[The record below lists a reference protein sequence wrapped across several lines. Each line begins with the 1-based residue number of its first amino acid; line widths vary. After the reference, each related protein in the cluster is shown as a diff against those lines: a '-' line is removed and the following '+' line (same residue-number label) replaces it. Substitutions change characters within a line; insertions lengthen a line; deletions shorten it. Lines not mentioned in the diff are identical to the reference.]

1 MGFFSNESIIWYFFQ
16 TRVSLDNF
24 FNITVQLIFFRF
36 KYHLIIVFML
46 WYQLILF
53 HIIVPAVDTSFK
65 SYHPE
70 SMAIFFSNESI
81 MWYFTITVIF
91 ALLMYIHIFHSSVYR
106 YTTCLPSVYPHIL
119 LLYKSVHTVYL
130 FRVYRY
136 ILHIVLIQLRVWDR
150 KYMHKAK
157 KIVLDV

>member
-53 HIIVPAVDTSFK
+53 HIIVPEVDTSFK

-70 SMAIFFSNESI
+70 SRAIFFQMRVSCD
-81 MWYFTITVIF
+81 T
-91 ALLMYIHIFHSSVYR
+91 LL
-106 YTTCLPSVYPHIL
+106 L
-119 LLYKSVHTVYL
+119 LLYLLYL
-130 FRVYRY
+130 CIYTYSTHQYTDTLLAFQVCTHIYSYFIRVY
-136 ILHIVLIQLRVWDR
+136 ILYTCLEYTDIYSTSSLSNWEFETASICIRPR
-150 KYMHKAK
+150 K
-157 KIVLDV
+157 